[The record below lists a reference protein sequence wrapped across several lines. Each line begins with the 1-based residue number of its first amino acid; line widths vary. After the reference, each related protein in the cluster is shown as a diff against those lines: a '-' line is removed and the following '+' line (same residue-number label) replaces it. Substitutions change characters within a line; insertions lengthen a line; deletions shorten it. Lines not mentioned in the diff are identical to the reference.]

1 MIRPLFR
8 DRIRTLLALTSIALG
23 VAVVV
28 AIDLAGRAAA
38 GSFESSIE
46 TLSGKAALTIT
57 GIGGIDEKLLGE
69 LVQLPYPVRFYARIE
84 DFATPEGRGAAVP
97 FLGFDFVHQ
106 SSGPWAGETGRLT
119 KAENPIFVGSSLG
132 WRKGQS
138 IKLLINDKMETCTV
152 AGILPKNTGASGGEN
167 AIVADIGIAQ
177 FLTGKLGK
185 LDSIAVATP
194 PSKSVEQWAEILRR
208 NLPASATVE
217 RAGAR
222 TEQNVKMLAAFR
234 WNLRILSYIALI
246 VGAFLIYNTVAVSV
260 ARRRPDIGIMR
271 ALGATRGAVL
281 FSFLLE
287 SAVFGVLGSL
297 LGLLLGRLL
306 AIGAVKLIGNTVEML
321 YVSSQPAPVAFTTGS
336 IVTAFIIGIGVSLL
350 SALAPSL
357 EASRVVPVEAMARG
371 RRDYIV
377 RIRWRRFLAG
387 AIAAA
392 AFGVWAATRPP
403 VGNRPLFGYVAAG
416 LFVAAAALV
425 IPIVINGGSQLLS
438 QVVLQKLGVEA
449 FLALR
454 SVRGALQRTSVLTAA
469 LATAIAMM
477 ASVGIMVGSFRETV
491 AIWMDGE
498 LRADFYLRPAG
509 NSAADRHPT
518 IDPAVADRI
527 EQIPGVAAVDRFRVY
542 PISYRGL
549 PASLGGG
556 ETKKVEVNAATY
568 FLPGENRSRIFK
580 ELPRGDNV
588 IVSEPFANKHHVNAG
603 SVIWLPLGETMRR
616 FRVLGVYYDYSTER
630 GFIVMDRGTLLKYLP
645 DTAASNLAV
654 YLDPNANASQV
665 RAAINKA
672 IGQHRVLL
680 FTNSTLRKGA
690 LQVFDRTF
698 QITWALELVAIVVAV
713 IGVAGALLAL
723 VIDRKREYALL
734 RFLGAD
740 QTQVRRLILSE
751 AGFLGI
757 FGNIVGVALGVALS
771 LVLIFVINKQ
781 SFGWTIRFHWPV
793 LLLLGALTGVYL
805 ATLLAGLYPARAA
818 VRMNPIEVIHE
829 E

>member
-1 MIRPLFR
+1 MMRPLFR
-8 DRIRTLLALTSIALG
+8 DPARALLALLSIALG

-38 GSFESSIE
+38 GSFESSVE
-46 TLSGKAALTIT
+46 TLSGKATLTIT

-69 LVQLPYPVRFYARIE
+69 LVQLPYPLRFSARIE
-84 DFATPEGRGAAVP
+84 DFATPNGRGAALP
-97 FLGFDFVHQ
+97 FLGFDFVNQ
-106 SSGPWAGETGRLT
+106 SGGPWARDTDQAAKLH
-119 KAENPIFVGSSLG
+119 NPIFVGGALG
-132 WRKGQS
+132 WRKGQAV
-138 IKLLINDKMETCTV
+138 KLLINDKMETCTV
-152 AGILPKNTGASGGEN
+152 AGILPKQSGVTAQDN

-177 FLTGKLGK
+177 LLTGKFGR
-185 LDSIAVATP
+185 LDSIAVSTP
-194 PSKSVEQWAEILRR
+194 RTKTVEQWAELLRG

-222 TEQNVKMLAAFR
+222 TEQNTKMLAAFR

-260 ARRRPDIGIMR
+260 TRRRPDIGIMR
-271 ALGATRGAVL
+271 AMGATRGAVL
-281 FSFLLE
+281 LSFLWE
-287 SAVFGVLGSL
+287 SAIFGVIGSIA
-297 LGLLLGRLL
+297 GLLLGRLL
-306 AIGAVKLIGNTVEML
+306 AVGAVKLIGNTVEML
-321 YVSSQPAPVAFTTGS
+321 YVSSQPAAIDLTTGS
-336 IVTAFIIGIGVSLL
+336 VITAFIIGVGVSIL

-357 EASRVVPVEAMARG
+357 EASRVAPVEAMARG
-371 RRDYIV
+371 RRDYVV

-387 AIAAA
+387 SVAAA
-392 AFGVWAATRPP
+392 VLGIFAAMRPP
-403 VGNRPLFGYVAAG
+403 VGNRPFFGYVAAA
-416 LFVAAAALV
+416 LFVVATALA
-425 IPIVINGGSQLLS
+425 IPIVINGGSQLLG
-438 QVVLQKLGVEA
+438 QIVLRKIGIEA

-477 ASVGIMVGSFRETV
+477 ASVGIMVGSFRATV
-491 AIWMDGE
+491 AIWMDSE

-509 NSAADRHPT
+509 NAAADRHPT
-518 IDPAVADRI
+518 IDPSIANRI
-527 EQIPGVAAVDRFRVY
+527 ERIPGVAAVDRFRVY
-542 PISYRGL
+542 PISYHGL

-556 ETKKVEVNAATY
+556 ETKKVQVNAATY
-568 FLPGENRSRIFK
+568 FLPGENRTKILD

-588 IVSEPFANKHHVNAG
+588 IVSEPFANKHHVSAG
-603 SVIWLPLGETMRR
+603 SLISLPLGESMHR

-630 GFIVMDRGTLLKYLP
+630 GFIVMDRSTLLKYLP
-645 DTAASNLAV
+645 DPAASNLAV
-654 YLDPNANASQV
+654 YLDRKANASEV
-665 RAAINKA
+665 RSAMNTA
-672 IGQHRVLL
+672 IGSHRVMV

-734 RFLGAD
+734 RFLGANRL
-740 QTQVRRLILSE
+740 QIRRIILAE

-757 FGNIVGVALGVALS
+757 FANIAGILLGIALS

-793 LLLLGALTGVYL
+793 LLLVTALTGVYL
-805 ATLLAGLYPARAA
+805 ATLLAGLYPARTA
-818 VRMNPIEVIHE
+818 VRMNPIDVIHE

>member
-1 MIRPLFR
+1 MVRPLFR
-8 DRIRTLLALTSIALG
+8 DRLRTLLALVSIALG

-38 GSFESSIE
+38 GSFESSVE

-69 LVQLPYPVRFYARIE
+69 LVQLPYPIRLNARIE
-84 DFATPEGRGAAVP
+84 DFAIPGGRGAALP

-106 SSGPWAGETGRLT
+106 SGGPWAHKSGGLA
-119 KAENPIFVGSSLG
+119 KAHNPIFVGSALG
-132 WRKGQS
+132 WRKGQA

-152 AGILPKNTGASGGEN
+152 AGILPKRAGPSAEDN

-177 FLTGKLGK
+177 LLTGKLGK

-194 PSKSVEQWAEILRR
+194 PSKSLEQWTEILGR

-260 ARRRPDIGIMR
+260 ARRRPEIGIMR
-271 ALGATRGAVL
+271 ALGVTRGAVL

-287 SAVFGVLGSL
+287 SAIFGVIGSL
-297 LGLLLGRLL
+297 LGLLVGRLL
-306 AIGAVKLIGNTVEML
+306 AVGAVKLIGNTVEML
-321 YVSSQPAPVAFTTGS
+321 YVSSQPAPIEFSAGS
-336 IVTAFIIGIGVSLL
+336 VVTALIIGIGVSIL
-350 SALAPSL
+350 SALAPSV

-377 RIRWRRFLAG
+377 RIRWRRFLVA

-392 AFGVWAATRPP
+392 VLGIWAATRPP
-403 VGNRPLFGYVAAG
+403 AGNRPVFGYVAAG

-438 QVVLQKLGVEA
+438 RVVLQKIGVEA

-454 SVRGALQRTSVLTAA
+454 SVRGALHRTSVLTGA

-509 NSAADRHPT
+509 NAAADRHPT
-518 IDPAVADRI
+518 IDAAVADRI
-527 EQIPGVAAVDRFRVY
+527 ERIPGVAAVDRFRVY
-542 PISYRGL
+542 PISYQGL

-556 ETKKVEVNAATY
+556 ETQKVQVNAATY
-568 FLPGENRSRIFK
+568 FLPGENRARILK

-588 IVSEPFANKHHVNAG
+588 IVSEPFANKHHVHAG
-603 SVIWLPLGETMRR
+603 SFIWLPLGESMRR
-616 FRVLGVYYDYSTER
+616 FHVLGVYYDYSTER

-654 YLDPNANASQV
+654 YLARGANATQV
-665 RAAINKA
+665 RADIDKA
-672 IGQHRVLL
+672 IGPRRVML
-680 FTNSTLRKGA
+680 FTNSTLRRGA

-698 QITWALELVAIVVAV
+698 QITWALELVAIIVAV
-713 IGVAGALLAL
+713 IGVAGAMLTL

-740 QTQVRRLILSE
+740 QMQVRRLILSE
-751 AGFLGI
+751 AGFLGV
-757 FGNIVGVALGVALS
+757 FANVVGVALGVALS

>member
-8 DRIRTLLALTSIALG
+8 DRIRTLLALISIALG

-38 GSFESSIE
+38 GSFESSVE

-69 LVQLPYPVRFYARIE
+69 LVQLPYPLRFNARIE
-84 DFATPEGRGAAVP
+84 DFATPDGRGAALP

-106 SSGPWAGETGRLT
+106 AGGHWARASDSLT
-119 KAENPIFVGSSLG
+119 KARNPIFVGSSLG

-152 AGILPKNTGASGGEN
+152 AGILPKSTGASGQEN
-167 AIVADIGIAQ
+167 AIVADIGVAQ
-177 FLTGKLGK
+177 LLTGKLGK
-185 LDSIAVATP
+185 LDSIAVSTP
-194 PSKSVEQWAEILRR
+194 PSKSVEQWAELLRS
-208 NLPASATVE
+208 NLPAAATVE

-222 TEQNVKMLAAFR
+222 TVQNVKMLAAFR

-271 ALGATRGAVL
+271 ALGATRSAVL

-287 SAVFGVLGSL
+287 SATFGVIGSL

-306 AIGAVKLIGNTVEML
+306 AAGAVKLIGNTVEML
-321 YVSSQPAPVAFTTGS
+321 YVSSQPAPIVFTTGS
-336 IVTAFIIGIGVSLL
+336 IVTALIIGIGVSVL
-350 SALAPSL
+350 SALAPSV
-357 EASRVVPVEAMARG
+357 EASRVVPVEAMAHG

-377 RIRWRRFLAG
+377 RIHWRRFLAG
-387 AIAAA
+387 AVAAA
-392 AFGVWAATRPP
+392 ILGIWAATRPP
-403 VGNRPLFGYVAAG
+403 VGSRPIFGYVAAG
-416 LFVAAAALV
+416 LFVVATALV

-438 QVVLQKLGVEA
+438 QVVLQKIGVEA

-454 SVRGALQRTSVLTAA
+454 SVRGALHRTSVLTGA

-491 AIWMDGE
+491 ATWMDGE

-527 EQIPGVAAVDRFRVY
+527 ERIPGVAAVDRFRVY
-542 PISYRGL
+542 PISYQGL

-556 ETKKVEVNAATY
+556 ETKKVQVNAATY
-568 FLPGENRSRIFK
+568 FLPGENRARILN

-588 IVSEPFANKHHVNAG
+588 IVSEPFANKHHVQAG
-603 SVIWLPLGETMRR
+603 SFIWLPLGETTRR

-654 YLDPNANASQV
+654 YLDRGANAARV

-672 IGQHRVLL
+672 IGPHRLML

-698 QITWALELVAIVVAV
+698 QITWALELVAIIVAV

-740 QTQVRRLILSE
+740 HLQIRRLILSE

-757 FGNIVGVALGVALS
+757 FGNIAGIALGIALS

-781 SFGWTIRFHWPV
+781 SFGWTIRFHCPV